1 MTLKEFRSVSAG
13 EKNGPEIFADL
24 YFAEVIDFWFE
35 THRLTL
41 AKPTVYNYKKL
52 FDCNNLKICYIIA
65 GTYKHIIRLFI
76 VQK

>member
-41 AKPTVYNYKKL
+41 AKPTVYNYKK
-52 FDCNNLKICYIIA
+52 
-65 GTYKHIIRLFI
+65 
-76 VQK
+76 